1 MSKLH
6 DDLINEVESS
16 ESVSEGVDS
25 LMRAIADRIE
35 GCNGN
40 RVKLSDLCT
49 ILREDPTKVSDALV
63 ANTDVAKVN
72 QKTRTT
78 SYDAPSPAFEKP
90 REGVR
95 EGMPLSSNDHRD
107 QVFPPNEDTE
117 AERERIRREQAARD
131 RGEMVTVNT
140 DMPEVPEADRRAEEA
155 RKRAEDERQA
165 REQDRLPA

>member
-40 RVKLSDLCT
+40 HVKLSDLCT
-49 ILREDPTKVSDALV
+49 ILREDPAKVSDALV

-72 QKTRTT
+72 KTRTT
-78 SYDAPSPAFEKP
+78 GYDAPSSVFDKP

-95 EGMPLSSNDHRD
+95 WACRCPRTIIGISNS
-107 QVFPPNEDTE
+107 
-117 AERERIRREQAARD
+117 RRTRTRKPSASRSGVNRRCATAA
-131 RGEMVTVNT
+131 
-140 DMPEVPEADRRAEEA
+140 AS
-155 RKRAEDERQA
+155 
-165 REQDRLPA
+165 

>member
-6 DDLINEVESS
+6 DDLINEVESR
-16 ESVSEGVDS
+16 ESVAEGVDS

-49 ILREDPTKVSDALV
+49 ILREDPAKVSDALV

-72 QKTRTT
+72 KTRTT
-78 SYDAPSPAFEKP
+78 SYDAPSPTFEKP
-90 REGVR
+90 RDDVR
-95 EGMPLSSNDHRD
+95 IGMPLSSNDHRD
-107 QVFPPNEDTE
+107 QQFPPNEDTE

-131 RGEMVTVNT
+131 RGEVVTVNT
-140 DMPEVPEADRRAEEA
+140 DMPEVPEADRKAEED
-155 RKRAEDERQA
+155 RKA
-165 REQDRLPA
+165 REENRVPA

>member
-40 RVKLSDLCT
+40 QVKLSDLCT
-49 ILREDPTKVSDALV
+49 ILREDTNKVSDAIV

-72 QKTRTT
+72 KTRTT
-78 SYDAPSPAFEKP
+78 GYDAPSPVFDKP
-90 REGVR
+90 RENVR
-95 EGMPLSSNDHRD
+95 DGMAGDQNDHRD
-107 QVFPPNEDTE
+107 QQFPENENTE
-117 AERERIRREQAARD
+117 AERERLEREQVARD
-131 RGEMVTVNT
+131 RGQAVVVNE
-140 DMPEVPEADRRAEEA
+140 DMPDR
-155 RKRAEDERQA
+155 Q
-165 REQDRLPA
+165 PA